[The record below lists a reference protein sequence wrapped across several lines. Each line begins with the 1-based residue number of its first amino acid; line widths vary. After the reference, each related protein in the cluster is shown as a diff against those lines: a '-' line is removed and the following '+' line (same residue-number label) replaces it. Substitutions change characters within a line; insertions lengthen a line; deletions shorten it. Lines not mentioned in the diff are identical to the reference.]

1 MKLRRLTIKNFMPYK
16 GQTQIDFPT
25 DEFRN
30 VMLLFGDNMRG
41 KTSFLNAIRWGFY
54 EEIIGRHS
62 IPIPFHEVPN
72 KEAAS
77 EGDWTVEVFIDFE
90 ANGHS
95 YDLRRRAEKRPH
107 IMRPTRPDDFLT
119 QVFLRKDGTAVQG
132 DQVEAEINLIAPH
145 QTSRFFLFDGEL
157 LQEYESLLI
166 EGSDQGRKI
175 KDAIEQV
182 LGVPALIQGRNELT
196 TLLKTARKTQQRD
209 LLLVQGLETQARQQA
224 ELTSK
229 QDLLDRD
236 LEALQSKIDTTRSDL
251 AILDDQI
258 DASQS
263 VHTAKVKLD
272 GLASRQKQIEDYRDQ
287 KKVERLDLL
296 SDAWRDLVEAKL
308 STRREMLEVER
319 QSIMRQV
326 HEHQSVQTE
335 VKQLKKLLDTKECPT
350 CHQGLGDER
359 RGELGER
366 LGRLEVEIGRYQ
378 DTTDQWQKV
387 SAEIESLG
395 KIRGVRARD
404 RLAQID
410 RDLQSHEV
418 ELTRIENE
426 AVGFEDEIRGYDT
439 ADIARKRVLRDAK
452 KQEEGALQKD
462 ISDRKR
468 ELDKVKSDLAATQK
482 MIEGL
487 SETKSQRSTIK
498 TKVISDL
505 EAVFGESI
513 ERLRDRLRK
522 SVEERATEAFRE
534 MTTQKSYRGLE
545 INNSYGLSI
554 IDERGE
560 HVTVRSA
567 GAEQVVALS
576 LIDGLNRTGQ
586 AAGPVVMDTPLGR
599 LDLNHRDNILTY
611 LPTVT
616 SQFVLLV
623 HSGEIRRETDL
634 ASLLPRIGAI
644 YDVREIN
651 SRHSVIERQVQ

>member
-1 MKLRRLTIKNFMPYK
+1 MKLRQLTIRNFMPYK

-54 EEIIGRHS
+54 AEVIGRHS

-95 YDLRRRAEKRPH
+95 YDLRRRSEKRPH
-107 IMRPTRPDDFLT
+107 ILKPQRPDDFVT
-119 QVFLRKDGTAVQG
+119 QVYLRKDGLPVQG
-132 DQVEAEINLIAPH
+132 DLVEAEINHIAPH

-182 LGVPALIQGRNELT
+182 LGVPSLIQGRDELT
-196 TLLKTARKTQQRD
+196 TLLKSARKAQQRD
-209 LLLVQGLETQARQQA
+209 LALVQGLETHARQQA

-229 QDLLDRD
+229 QDVLDRD
-236 LEALQSKIDTTRSDL
+236 LEALQGKLEATRAEL
-251 AILDDQI
+251 ATLDDEI
-258 DASQS
+258 EASQS
-263 VHTAKVKLD
+263 VHAAKVKLD
-272 GLASRQKQIEDYRDQ
+272 GLVARRKQIEDYRDR
-287 KKVERLDLL
+287 KKAEKLELL

-308 STRREMLEVER
+308 STRRTRLESER
-319 QSIMRQV
+319 QDIMRQMK
-326 HEHQSVQTE
+326 EQTALQTR
-335 VKQLKKLLDTKECPT
+335 VKQLRKLLDTKECPT
-350 CHQGLGDER
+350 CHQGLGDEKR
-359 RGELGER
+359 S
-366 LGRLEVEIGRYQ
+366 EIGEQLGTLEIEVGRHE
-378 DTTDQWQKV
+378 DSTDKWQKI
-387 SAEIESLG
+387 SAEIEALD

-404 RLAQID
+404 RLAQIEGD
-410 RDLQSHEV
+410 IQGHEV
-418 ELTRIENE
+418 ELTRLENE
-426 AVGFEDEIRGYDT
+426 AAALEDEIKGFDT
-439 ADIARKRVLRDAK
+439 AEIARKRVLRDGK
-452 KQEEGALQKD
+452 KQEEGSLLKD
-462 ISDRKR
+462 VGDRKR
-468 ELDKVKSDLAATQK
+468 ELEKVKSDLAVTQK
-482 MIEGL
+482 TIEGL
-487 SETKSQRSTIK
+487 SQTRSQRSTVK
-498 TKVISDL
+498 AKVISDL
-505 EAVFGESI
+505 ETVFGESI

-522 SVEERATEAFRE
+522 TVEERATEAFRE

-545 INNSYGLSI
+545 INKSYGLSI
-554 IDERGE
+554 IDEHGE

-576 LIDGLNRTGQ
+576 LIDGLNRTGH

-599 LDLNHRDNILTY
+599 LDLKHRDNILTY
-611 LPTVT
+611 LPKVT

-634 ASLLPRIGAI
+634 VALAPRIGAI

-651 SRHSVIERQVQ
+651 SRHSVIERQAQ

>member
-54 EEIIGRHS
+54 EEVIGRHS
-62 IPIPFHEVPN
+62 IAIPFHEVPN

-107 IMRPTRPDDFLT
+107 IMRPQRPDDFIT
-119 QVFLRKDGTAVQG
+119 QVYLRKDGLPVQG
-132 DQVEAEINLIAPH
+132 DLVESEINFIAPH

-166 EGSDQGRKI
+166 EGSDQGRRI

-182 LGVPALIQGRNELT
+182 LGVPSLIQGRDELT
-196 TLLKTARKTQQRD
+196 TLLKAARKTQQRD
-209 LLLVQGLETQARQQA
+209 LALVQGLETHARQQA

-229 QDLLDRD
+229 QDVLDRD
-236 LEALQSKIDTTRSDL
+236 LESLQGKLESTRSDL
-251 AILDDQI
+251 AILDDEI

-272 GLASRQKQIEDYRDQ
+272 GLVTRRKQIEDYRDK
-287 KKVERLDLL
+287 KKVDKLDLL

-308 STRREMLEVER
+308 STRRARLEGER
-319 QSIMRQV
+319 QSIMRQMQ
-326 HEHQSVQTE
+326 EQTA
-335 VKQLKKLLDTKECPT
+335 VKTQIEQLKKLLDTKECPT
-350 CHQGLGDER
+350 CYQGLGEER
-359 RGELGER
+359 RGQLGEQ
-366 LGRLEVEIGRYQ
+366 LGALEVEIGRHQ
-378 DTTDQWQKV
+378 DTTGQWQKV
-387 SAEIESLG
+387 SAEIEALD

-404 RLAQID
+404 RLAQIE
-410 RDLQSHEV
+410 RDIQGHEV

-426 AVGFEDEIRGYDT
+426 AAALEDEIKGYDT
-439 ADIARKRVLRDAK
+439 AEIARKRVLRDGK
-452 KQEEGALQKD
+452 KQEEGSLLKD
-462 ISDRKR
+462 ITDRKR
-468 ELDKVKSDLAATQK
+468 ELDKVKSDLAVTQK
-482 MIEGL
+482 TIEGL
-487 SETKSQRSTIK
+487 SQTRSQRSTIK
-498 TKVISDL
+498 TKVIADL

-522 SVEERATEAFRE
+522 TVEKRSAEAFRE
-534 MTTQKSYRGLE
+534 MTTQKSYKGLE

-554 IDERGE
+554 VDEHGE

-576 LIDGLNRTGQ
+576 LIDGLNRTGH

-599 LDLNHRDNILTY
+599 LDLKHRDNILTY

-634 ASLLPRIGAI
+634 VALAPRIGAI

-651 SRHSVIERQVQ
+651 SRHSVIERQT